1 MHEQHYGKADNPL
14 MLFIHGGG
22 VSGWMWDEQIR
33 HFSPHYHC
41 VAPDLPEH
49 GKSRDGSPFSI
60 KASAEHLLQRIEAI
74 GAGKMVILIG
84 FSLGAQ
90 IAVQMVSLRPDLIHY
105 AIINS
110 ALVIP
115 MPSMKRWIPLSVRLT
130 FPLIRNRTFSR
141 LQAKQLY
148 LNRNQFNNYYEES
161 CRLQQNSLVRILEE
175 NMSFELPANFHIAQS
190 KLLITVGEKE
200 KAVMQKSA
208 ALLARNNPRCIG
220 VVIPG
225 IGHGISLAKPEYFNQ
240 MIEHWLDNGQ
250 VPHDS
255 KLIT

>member
-1 MHEQHYGKADNPL
+1 MHQQQYGNLDGPL

-41 VAPDLPEH
+41 VVPDLPEH
-49 GKSRDGSPFSI
+49 GQSLGDAPFSI
-60 KASAEHLLQRIEAI
+60 RASAEYLLQRIEAI
-74 GAGKMVILIG
+74 GAGKTVIIIG

-90 IAVQMVSLRPDLIHY
+90 IAVQMVSMRPDLIDY

-130 FPLIRNRTFSR
+130 FPLIRNRSFSK

-148 LNRNQFNNYYEES
+148 LSSNHLNNYYEES
-161 CRLQQNSLVRILEE
+161 CRMKPDSLVRILEE
-175 NMSFELPANFHIAQS
+175 NMSFELPAGFHKAQS
-190 KLLITVGEKE
+190 KLLVTVGEKE
-200 KAVMQKSA
+200 KSVMQKSV
-208 ALLARNNPRCIG
+208 ALLVRGNTGCIG
-220 VVIPG
+220 VVIPD
-225 IGHGISLAKPEYFNQ
+225 IGHGVSLAKPAYFNQ
-240 MIEHWLDNGQ
+240 MIERWLDNGQ

-255 KLIT
+255 QLIT